1 MFLVQQLYFLHNI
14 LPHLGKA
21 SSGLLPA
28 PQHQAVFIVACAD
41 TIQRLPHSLQEK
53 QGYSPFQMVSVE
65 TQRLK
70 MATHDTAVFL
80 IIHFFDLQAVRLK
93 DTKCH
98 QHRTERLWQS
108 ETHHNEAQPFE
119 ALPSYQIFKLHVQV
133 LADGELC
140 VWYGFVKVRV
150 EIVEHLAN
158 RIKSEVVKEGTLC
171 SLGPHLYSPV

>member
-21 SSGLLPA
+21 SSGLLSA

-41 TIQRLPHSLQEK
+41 TIQWLPHSLQEK

-70 MATHDTAVFL
+70 MATHDTAVLL

-93 DTKCH
+93 DTTCH
-98 QHRTERLWQS
+98 KHKTERLWHS
-108 ETHHNEAQPFE
+108 ETHHSETE
-119 ALPSYQIFKLHVQV
+119 PSYQIFKFHVQV
-133 LADGELC
+133 LADGELR
-140 VWYGFVKVRV
+140 VWYGFVKVCV

-158 RIKSEVVKEGTLC
+158 RIKSEVVNEGMLC
-171 SLGPHLYSPV
+171 SVAPHLYSPV

>member
-1 MFLVQQLYFLHNI
+1 
-14 LPHLGKA
+14 
-21 SSGLLPA
+21 
-28 PQHQAVFIVACAD
+28 
-41 TIQRLPHSLQEK
+41 
-53 QGYSPFQMVSVE
+53 MVSVE

-70 MATHDTAVFL
+70 MATHDTAVLL

-98 QHRTERLWQS
+98 KHRTEWLWHS
-108 ETHHNEAQPFE
+108 ETEPFE

-133 LADGELC
+133 LADGELR

-158 RIKSEVVKEGTLC
+158 RIKSEVVKEGMMC
-171 SLGPHLYSPV
+171 SVGPHLYSPV